1 MISNLLAH
9 RLHGKMFLES
19 NSFIFE
25 LNKTVNLDFCTYLN
39 LIKFKSYFI
48 YFFCLMGVNL

>member
-1 MISNLLAH
+1 MIPNPSAH

-39 LIKFKSYFI
+39 LVKFRSYFI
-48 YFFCLMGVNL
+48 YIFCIMGVNL